1 METLPPGSCAQMPQE
16 RLWCEFSRP
25 DRKIP
30 TSYPLENHCHCFPWC
45 VPKRHSHFYLFISI
59 IWKAKK
65 QWQKQKKT
73 TTERKKNLSYTH
85 LINCLQRLELWQTK
99 RKSQKFNP
107 ALPYGCQEAKHL
119 EPFSLPPNVYLSKKL
134 DSGVEP
140 GFKHTH
146 NCNTVVGHIQ
156 AAH

>member
-73 TTERKKNLSYTH
+73 TTERKKISPILTSSIACNGWSCDKPNARARNSILLSHMGARKPSILSHFHYLPMCTLARSWIQEWSQDSNTH
-85 LINCLQRLELWQTK
+85 TTVIRL
-99 RKSQKFNP
+99 
-107 ALPYGCQEAKHL
+107 
-119 EPFSLPPNVYLSKKL
+119 
-134 DSGVEP
+134 
-140 GFKHTH
+140 
-146 NCNTVVGHIQ
+146 
-156 AAH
+156 